1 MTNKQY
7 LQTELSKLGWELG
20 CCTKRVEKLG
30 KRSLNRILQAWAMN
44 EATELVVTVEGKKY
58 VCMLDTVDNEKD
70 ITMLT
75 LESHKSQFGSY

>member
-7 LQTELSKLGWELG
+7 LQTELSKLGWQLG
-20 CCTKRVEKLG
+20 CYTNQAEKLG
-30 KRSLNRILQAWAMN
+30 KRSLNRILEAWVMN
-44 EATELVVTVEGKKY
+44 EATEIVVTIKGQKY

-75 LESHKSQFGSY
+75 LQSHRSQFGSY

>member
-1 MTNKQY
+1 
-7 LQTELSKLGWELG
+7 
-20 CCTKRVEKLG
+20 
-30 KRSLNRILQAWAMN
+30 MN
-44 EATELVVTVEGKKY
+44 EATELVVTVKGKKY